1 MELDLMDMD
10 YSHPIGGTERNVII
24 FGVDMSLPTKTD
36 NKKKKYFNSWI
47 RSYARIR
54 WIFIIC
60 WKNVVN

>member
-36 NKKKKYFNSWI
+36 NKKKRYFNSWI

-54 WIFIIC
+54 
-60 WKNVVN
+60 